1 MEKINDKNIDHY
13 KKLSSYW
20 DIADGTTGIENL
32 EEVEI
37 EADQNIKSY
46 ALSGQELILYLQGF
60 LELKQL
66 QQIKKIAEKKKISIQ
81 SQVRQWIMQGIESE
95 LVNE

>member
-1 MEKINDKNIDHY
+1 MEKTNDKNSDHY

-20 DIADGTTGIENL
+20 DTADGTIGIEDL

-46 ALSGQELILYLQGF
+46 VLSGQELILYLQGF
-60 LELKQL
+60 LELKHL
-66 QQIKKIAEKKKISIQ
+66 QQIKKIAEKKKMSVQ